1 MGNILITGSS
11 GYIGQCLEA
20 TLKKRKILCIDKKIQ
35 KNFRIS
41 NFNKINLLNKKK
53 LNNFFKTNN
62 IKTIVHLAGQSLVDE
77 NINYKKYYENN
88 IKVTE
93 NILSMME
100 KYKINNL
107 VFSSTAS
114 LYAETNIK
122 LTEKSKINTISKY
135 SKTKLICEKL
145 IRKKNINSIILRFF
159 NVCSSLPN
167 LNRGENHKPET
178 HIIPL
183 FINNILKEK
192 KISIYGTNYSTK
204 DGTCI
209 RDFIHVKD
217 ICDAIIKSINY
228 LNKNIRVKEIFN
240 IANNKGYSVLDIIK
254 EIEKI
259 SKLKAQKSIKE
270 KRSGDVPHLVSSFVK
285 AKRKLKWY
293 PKNSNLKKIIKDEI
307 DWQKNN

>member
-1 MGNILITGSS
+1 
-11 GYIGQCLEA
+11 
-20 TLKKRKILCIDKKIQ
+20 
-35 KNFRIS
+35 
-41 NFNKINLLNKKK
+41 
-53 LNNFFKTNN
+53 
-62 IKTIVHLAGQSLVDE
+62 
-77 NINYKKYYENN
+77 
-88 IKVTE
+88 
-93 NILSMME
+93 MME

-114 LYAETNIK
+114 LYAETNKK

-145 IRKKNINSIILRFF
+145 IKKKNINSIILRFF